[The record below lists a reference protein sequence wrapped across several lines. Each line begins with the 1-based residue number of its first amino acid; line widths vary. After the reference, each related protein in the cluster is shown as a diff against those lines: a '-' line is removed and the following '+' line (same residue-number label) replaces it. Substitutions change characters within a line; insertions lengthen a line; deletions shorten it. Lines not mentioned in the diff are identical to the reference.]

1 MALINLNIKS
11 FKKDLGGIANR
22 LVDKAVNKV
31 EQKFENAVEDA
42 FAKGLKKVGLS
53 DAIAGYFFWV
63 WAKKPWDMNE
73 VRSYFFERK
82 LTNLL
87 KRKNISMTK
96 INFLVEAKKQ
106 IKKKL
111 NPQSDD

>member
-1 MALINLNIKS
+1 MFQYGTWYALSWDI
-11 FKKDLGGIANR
+11 
-22 LVDKAVNKV
+22 V
-31 EQKFENAVEDA
+31 EPFTACVS
-42 FAKGLKKVGLS
+42 LS

-82 LTNLL
+82 LTKLL

-96 INFLVEAKKQ
+96 YNYLVETKQQ

-111 NPQSDD
+111 NPQSDNKN